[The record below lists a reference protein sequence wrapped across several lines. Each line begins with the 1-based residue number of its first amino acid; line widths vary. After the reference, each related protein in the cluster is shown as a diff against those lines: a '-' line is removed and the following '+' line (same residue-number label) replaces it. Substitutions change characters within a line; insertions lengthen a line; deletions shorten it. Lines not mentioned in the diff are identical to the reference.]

1 MQGLAGARRTVG
13 MQAGER
19 GVGEAVEGTPKKRA
33 MNNVRVFSAEDVRHA
48 CHEQKIRSLQL
59 QFTDILGIVKHL
71 DLPCAQLD
79 KILAGDV
86 MFDGSAIEG
95 FVRLQESDMYLRADP
110 ATFCIL
116 PWKTA
121 TARLI
126 CDVVTLGGDPYPG
139 DPRYALRRVLAE
151 AGQLG
156 YSVMIGPEVEF
167 FLYRLDGSGKPSTHT
182 NDIASYFDLAPGD
195 AGAEIRE
202 TIVDALEDMGFG
214 VASCH
219 HEAAPG
225 QHEIDLRYADAL
237 TMADRLVTL
246 RILARAIAVRRGM
259 YATFMPKPASEVNGS
274 GLHLHQSLF
283 TADGSN
289 AFCDARRPEQLSTIA
304 HGYLAGL
311 LAHAKS
317 FTAITNPLIN
327 SYKRLVPGYEAPTI
341 VTWSHRDHSP
351 LIRVPSRRGLGTRLE
366 IRSPDPSCNP
376 YLAFAVLIKAG
387 LDGMQRRL
395 EPPPQ
400 VVATAGLPL
409 REDRERAE
417 LMHLPSSLEEAL
429 QALEQDPVMREA
441 LGEAIFRHFVNAKR
455 IEWDYYRRQV
465 HAWEVEQYLSTF

>member
-1 MQGLAGARRTVG
+1 M
-13 MQAGER
+13 
-19 GVGEAVEGTPKKRA
+19 GEAVEGTPNERA
-33 MNNVRVFSAEDVRHA
+33 MNNTQVVSAEDVRHA
-48 CHEQKIRSLQL
+48 CHEHNIRSLQL

-71 DLPCAQLD
+71 DLPSTQLD

-110 ATFCIL
+110 STFCVL
-116 PWKTA
+116 PWKTQ

-126 CDVVTLGGDPYPG
+126 CDVVTLGGEPYPG
-139 DPRYALRRVLAE
+139 DPRYVLRRVLAE
-151 AGQLG
+151 ASHLG
-156 YSVMIGPEVEF
+156 YAVMMGPEVEF
-167 FLYRLDGSGKPSTHT
+167 FLYRLDASGKASTQT

-195 AGAEIRE
+195 PGAEMRE

-214 VASCH
+214 VASSH

-246 RILARAIAVRRGM
+246 RILARALAVRRGM

-283 TADGSN
+283 HTDGSN
-289 AFCDARRPEQLSTIA
+289 AFCDTRRPEHLSVIA

-311 LAHAKS
+311 LAHAKA

-387 LDGMQRRL
+387 LDGIHRRL

-400 VVATAGLPL
+400 VGASPVIVS

-417 LMHLPSSLEEAL
+417 VVHLPASLEEAL
-429 QALEQDPVMREA
+429 QAMEQDSVIRDA